1 MLLSQGRGHQE
12 GVYWST
18 NFSMFKRVLLG
29 VVLGLQ
35 ISSYL
40 EMAKK
45 GGGVPRPSRLWK
57 EKRGAHRYL
66 LYLTEGDKRTAN
78 YERRDHLAQDKG

>member
-12 GVYWST
+12 DVYWST

-40 EMAKK
+40 EMARK
-45 GGGVPRPSRLWK
+45 GGPRPSGLWK
-57 EKRGAHRYL
+57 RKEG
-66 LYLTEGDKRTAN
+66 LTGVFSI
-78 YERRDHLAQDKG
+78 